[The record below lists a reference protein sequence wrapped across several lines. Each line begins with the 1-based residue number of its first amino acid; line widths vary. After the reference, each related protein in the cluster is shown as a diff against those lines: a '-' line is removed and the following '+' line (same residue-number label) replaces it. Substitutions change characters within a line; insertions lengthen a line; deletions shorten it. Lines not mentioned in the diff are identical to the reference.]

1 MLQSSICCR
10 IFLPILSS
18 LLPSSLCFYYVDV
31 NRSTGQDYPD
41 NILLMFGCLHWIFYQ
56 IFFHTGSHL
65 YQYFD
70 QFPHHSKPCLKELQ
84 FGWQSNRGLISLW
97 HFPIGWLKTTLT
109 QIQQSLPKFQL
120 NALSHEAIF
129 SCNLQRNGIS
139 SCLLQEKSP
148 PVTLLVCKIIR
159 LQVIQQFA
167 YVYNPTGA
175 CNIFFTQICVAS
187 CKKKFPRVTAAL
199 VSFCWSPALRQ
210 ILK

>member
-109 QIQQSLPKFQL
+109 QIQQSLPKFQWFE
-120 NALSHEAIF
+120 LSATIPGV
-129 SCNLQRNGIS
+129 LATATQRFYYHCVTVVRKI
-139 SCLLQEKSP
+139 L
-148 PVTLLVCKIIR
+148 PV
-159 LQVIQQFA
+159 
-167 YVYNPTGA
+167 YP
-175 CNIFFTQICVAS
+175 
-187 CKKKFPRVTAAL
+187 
-199 VSFCWSPALRQ
+199 
-210 ILK
+210 

>member
-109 QIQQSLPKFQL
+109 QIQQSLPKFQCFEL
-120 NALSHEAIF
+120 SATIAGVFALSSRDMIDEQFRPRDGNATI
-129 SCNLQRNGIS
+129 
-139 SCLLQEKSP
+139 LLPLRYRREK
-148 PVTLLVCKIIR
+148 
-159 LQVIQQFA
+159 
-167 YVYNPTGA
+167 
-175 CNIFFTQICVAS
+175 NIARVSVA
-187 CKKKFPRVTAAL
+187 
-199 VSFCWSPALRQ
+199 
-210 ILK
+210 